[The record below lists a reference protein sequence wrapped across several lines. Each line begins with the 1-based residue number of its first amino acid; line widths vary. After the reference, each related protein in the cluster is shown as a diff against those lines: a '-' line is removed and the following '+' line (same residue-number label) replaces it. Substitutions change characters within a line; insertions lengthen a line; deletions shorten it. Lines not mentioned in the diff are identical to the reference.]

1 MPDYQP
7 KEPICEC
14 NEDGSTAWCDGANAS
29 DISYTYNMDVQT
41 LATLINR
48 FMFEALHSDSAN
60 IHTFTDADVVRMNA
74 FLEAIRLKQAW
85 IAEAPELDTSHASP
99 RKYCLAANADIRTV
113 ESDGIRELVRLLAV
127 MRDSLIRSDSTR
139 QGNGLNAHDNNRLT
153 NAIVK
158 TQLMLDMIVKP
169 GADYVSSAPLVN
181 MAPPGQVSP
190 KGTD

>member
-1 MPDYQP
+1 MPDYIENQ
-7 KEPICEC
+7 PICEC
-14 NEDGSTAWCDGANAS
+14 AEDGSTAWCDGEEAT
-29 DISYTYNMDVQT
+29 DIGYTYNMDIQT

-48 FMFEALHSDSAN
+48 FIFEALHSDSAN
-60 IHTFTDADVVRMNA
+60 IHTFTDSDIARMNS
-74 FLEAIRLKQAW
+74 FLESIRLKQAW
-85 IAEAPELDTSHASP
+85 IEEAPVLDTSHASP
-99 RKYCLAANADIRTV
+99 RKYCLAANTEIRAV

-153 NAIVK
+153 NAIIK

-181 MAPPGQVSP
+181 VAPPGNVAP
-190 KGTD
+190 KKAE